1 MNPIASNVLA
11 WLLTYLIHSTVL
23 LGVAWLVTR
32 RSGLEPWASE
42 LIWKVALLAPL
53 VTGTIQSRLELS
65 TPAAVRLPATQPAT
79 PADAAR
85 QPADPG
91 RQPTDPG
98 RQPTDPGRQPTDGRQ
113 PADPGR
119 QPGVQ
124 AREATDPASIT
135 PGAPGY
141 RPGSENPTP
150 SRGPSLPL
158 VVVALWG
165 LIALASSLY
174 YVARRL
180 ILVGRLADR
189 RAVTDGPLAATLAEL
204 QRTAGY
210 RRRVHLTMA
219 RTISS
224 PVALGLSEICVPELA
239 LSELGVE
246 QQRSMLAHE
255 LAHLARRDSLW
266 LAAASLI
273 ERLFFFQPLN
283 RLARRELETAAEYLS
298 DEWAMRKTGSAVSLA
313 KCLATVAEWIQASP
327 LGVPVAGLAERRSLL
342 VSRIS
347 RLLDGHLASSP
358 ASRRVWAA
366 GATLAVVV
374 TIAAAPRV
382 SQSSPPGPLSLR
394 ESSPPDPLSLR
405 ERGNDAR
412 PSSPLSG
419 TERGSGGEA
428 ADQDTTVVNALIAR
442 LKDENARVRG
452 AAAHSLGRLGDPR
465 AVMPLIAVLADSD
478 AAVRATAIDALADLE
493 DPRAIGPIAALL
505 RDPVTD
511 VKRNALSA
519 LSHWEQ
525 GVPTAPVVAL
535 LEDPDA
541 EVRHEAIDLLDHLH
555 ARSAG
560 SAIAR
565 LINDPSS
572 DVRVAVVQA
581 LGNLREQ
588 SGAAAITEAL
598 NDANADVRQ
607 AALGALNDL
616 KAPIAEATLLKLMT
630 DANADVRQRAA
641 ELAGERSV
649 IAAIPSLR
657 RLIDDPKSDVREA
670 ATEALG
676 QIADPAARQAL
687 RAALQSPDP
696 KVRRAAA
703 EALGQE
709 P

>member
-1 MNPIASNVLA
+1 MNSFASSLLA
-11 WLLTYLIHSTVL
+11 WLLTYAIHSTVL
-23 LGVAWLVTR
+23 LGIAWLVTR
-32 RSGLEPWASE
+32 RRRLEPSASD
-42 LIWKVALLAPL
+42 LLWKVALLAPL

-65 TPAAVRLPATQPAT
+65 TPAAVRLPVAQPVA
-79 PADAAR
+79 
-85 QPADPG
+85 
-91 RQPTDPG
+91 
-98 RQPTDPGRQPTDGRQ
+98 

-119 QPGVQ
+119 QPGV
-124 AREATDPASIT
+124 EAAPESPTT

-141 RPGSENPTP
+141 RPGLAGALETP
-150 SRGPSLPL
+150 GFRPGLAGSLPL
-158 VVVALWG
+158 VVVLLWG

-180 ILVGRLADR
+180 ILIGRLADR
-189 RAVTDGPLAATLAEL
+189 RAVSDGPLAATLAEL
-204 QRTAGY
+204 RHTTGY

-239 LSELGVE
+239 LSELGME

-266 LAAASLI
+266 LAGASLI
-273 ERLFFFQPLN
+273 ERCFFFQPLN
-283 RLARRELETAAEYLS
+283 RLARRELETTAEYLS

-342 VSRIS
+342 VSRIT
-347 RLLDGHLASSP
+347 RLLEGRLPQNP
-358 ASRRVWAA
+358 ASRLGWAA
-366 GATLAVVV
+366 LATLGVMA

-382 SQSSPPGPLSLR
+382 SQGVAVVTSIDTTRTVPEVSAPVV
-394 ESSPPDPLSLR
+394 
-405 ERGNDAR
+405 
-412 PSSPLSG
+412 SG
-419 TERGSGGEA
+419 KPAVAPTT
-428 ADQDTTVVNALIAR
+428 QDTGVVNALIAR
-442 LKDENARVRG
+442 LKDENAGVRR
-452 AAAHSLGRLGDPR
+452 AAANSLGRLGDVR
-465 AVMPLIAVLADSD
+465 AVAPLIAVLTDAD
-478 AAVRATAIDALADLE
+478 AEVRATAIDALANLD
-493 DPRAIGPIAALL
+493 DPRAVGAIVALL
-505 RDPVTD
+505 KDSVTD
-511 VKRNALSA
+511 VKRNALNA
-519 LSHWEQ
+519 LSHWDQ

-535 LEDPDA
+535 LDDPDA
-541 EVRHEAIDLLDHLH
+541 DVRHEAVNLLDHLN

-565 LINDPSS
+565 LIRDPSS
-572 DVRVAVVQA
+572 DVREAVIQA
-581 LGNLREQ
+581 LGNLGEQ

-598 NDANADVRQ
+598 SDVNPDVRHQALNALNELKAPIVETTLLNLMKDPDPDVRQ
-607 AALGALNDL
+607 AAAH
-616 KAPIAEATLLKLMT
+616 IAG
-630 DANADVRQRAA
+630 D
-641 ELAGERSV
+641 RSV

-657 RLIDDPKSDVREA
+657 RLIDDPKSDVRET

-676 QIADPAARQAL
+676 SIADPAARQAL

-703 EALGQE
+703 EALGQD